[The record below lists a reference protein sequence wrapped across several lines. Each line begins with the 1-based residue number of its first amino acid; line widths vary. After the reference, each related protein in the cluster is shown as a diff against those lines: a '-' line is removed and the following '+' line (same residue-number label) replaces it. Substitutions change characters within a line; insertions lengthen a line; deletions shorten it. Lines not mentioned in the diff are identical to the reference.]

1 MKSRGRTSR
10 LVAALVIACA
20 TAAAGQEEAEATAA
34 TPAPPPEPEPSDVR
48 LPLLSVLL
56 PGYGQYA
63 QGAQGAGL
71 AFSGAFVAGAA
82 MAVVQLEDV
91 LDGGSIDDYELPAVS
106 REREEQVFL
115 AGLQL
120 TQSAGFMSAYDS
132 FHRSLPALQRRGR
145 YTFLKAHEPLG
156 RVFAAPF
163 DLGLIRKKTVWM
175 PLAGLTL
182 LAGGLVAATRH
193 GEDDPFA
200 RVRSHD
206 VVFGGQLSYQ
216 AGVAEEALFRGY
228 LLPVLQQQTGE
239 AKMANI
245 IQAAIFGGLHY
256 SKDNP
261 VPVIQ
266 TALGFLTGAVAQ
278 KRGGSIREGV
288 FLHFWW
294 DVAAVTAEL
303 LVQKSASK
311 DRVLRLPTIH
321 VRF

>member
-1 MKSRGRTSR
+1 
-10 LVAALVIACA
+10 
-20 TAAAGQEEAEATAA
+20 
-34 TPAPPPEPEPSDVR
+34 
-48 LPLLSVLL
+48 
-56 PGYGQYA
+56 
-63 QGAQGAGL
+63 
-71 AFSGAFVAGAA
+71 
-82 MAVVQLEDV
+82 V
-91 LDGGSIDDYELPAVS
+91 LDGGSIEDYELPMVS
-106 REREEQVFL
+106 REREEQIFL

-120 TQSAGFMSAYDS
+120 TQTAGFMSAYDS
-132 FHRSLPALQRRGR
+132 FHRALPALQRRGR
-145 YTFLKAHEPLG
+145 YTFLKTHEPLG
-156 RVFAAPF
+156 RVLAAPF
-163 DLGLIRKKTVWM
+163 DLGLIRKKAVWM

-182 LAGGLVAATRH
+182 LAGGLVAVERH
-193 GEDDPFA
+193 GDDDPFA

-228 LLPVLQQQTGE
+228 LLPVLQQHTGE
-239 AKMANI
+239 AKMANV

-261 VPVIQ
+261 VPVVQ
-266 TALGFLTGAVAQ
+266 TALGFLTGAVVQ